1 MDTEWEIGYFLM
13 SHAVA
18 LDEEYRIGHVMMC
31 LSTKVRISK
40 FRLRWFRHVV
50 SVYVYVSGAVCGRT
64 CATPEY
70 SHDTDFS
77 VSRAHRA
84 IPRNTTSLDELRA
97 ARPAHD
103 SPPVQMVGK
112 VRRHAPCG
120 GFEPI
125 RLCLEHRVT
134 CARSGD
140 DFCGPRTTRAA
151 PVSAPWLVRSDCLR
165 YQSAHRMVGTSE
177 LGPAVMLTQLAT
189 RTSLAVVDLDRLAGA
204 LG

>member
-84 IPRNTTSLDELRA
+84 IPRNTTSVLDEMRA

-125 RLCLEHRVT
+125 RLASTTGLLAH
-134 CARSGD
+134 ARGMTSAD
-140 DFCGPRTTRAA
+140 RGPRGLLPSPLPGWCAPIAFGTRVLIA
-151 PVSAPWLVRSDCLR
+151 W
-165 YQSAHRMVGTSE
+165 SE
-177 LGPAVMLTQLAT
+177 PL
-189 RTSLAVVDLDRLAGA
+189 SWA
-204 LG
+204 LLSC

>member
-31 LSTKVRISK
+31 LSTKVRTSK
-40 FRLRWFRHVV
+40 FRLRWCRHVV

-84 IPRNTTSLDELRA
+84 IPRNTTSVKCAPLVPLTTVLRCRWLAKSVGTHRA
-97 ARPAHD
+97 AGSNRFVFASSTGLLAH
-103 SPPVQMVGK
+103 
-112 VRRHAPCG
+112 
-120 GFEPI
+120 
-125 RLCLEHRVT
+125 
-134 CARSGD
+134 ARGMTSAD
-140 DFCGPRTTRAA
+140 RGPRGLLPSPLPGWCAPIAFGTRVLIA
-151 PVSAPWLVRSDCLR
+151 W
-165 YQSAHRMVGTSE
+165 SE
-177 LGPAVMLTQLAT
+177 PL
-189 RTSLAVVDLDRLAGA
+189 SWA
-204 LG
+204 LLSC